1 MKMNSTIV
9 TNIIR
14 FVSLVLLQGLVFKN
28 IGVGWESFPYLHII
42 VFPLFI
48 LLLPLSTP
56 RTLVIFLGFVAG
68 ITVDFLYDSLGVH
81 ASAAVFTGFARS
93 FVLRILEPRGAYNMS
108 YSPTI
113 ARMGLGWFVQYTSA
127 LMFAHIFFYYSV
139 EAFTFVYIADI
150 LLKTLVSFIAS
161 MAFIMIFQLLFNPK
175 E

>member
-1 MKMNSTIV
+1 MNNTIV

-14 FVSLVLLQGLVFKN
+14 FVGLVLLQGLVFKN
-28 IGVGWESFPYLHII
+28 IGVGWESFPYLHIV

-48 LLLPLSTP
+48 LLLPLRTP
-56 RTLVIFLGFVAG
+56 RTLVIFLAFVIG
-68 ITVDFLYDSLGVH
+68 ISVDFLYDTLGVH

-93 FVLRILEPRGAYNMS
+93 LVLRMLEPRGAYNMA

-113 ARMGLGWFVQYTSA
+113 ARMGLGWFVQYVSI
-127 LMFAHIFFYYSV
+127 LMFSHIFFYCSV

-150 LLKTLVSFIAS
+150 LIITIVSFLAS
-161 MAFIMIFQLLFNPK
+161 MVFIMIFQLLFNPQ

>member
-1 MKMNSTIV
+1 MNNTII

-48 LLLPLSTP
+48 LLLPLRTP
-56 RTLVIFLGFVAG
+56 KTLVIFLSFVAG
-68 ITVDFLYDSLGVH
+68 ITVDYLYDTLGVH
-81 ASAAVFTGFARS
+81 ASAAVFTGFIRAS
-93 FVLRILEPRGAYNMS
+93 ILKMLEPRGGYNMT

-113 ARMGLGWFVQYTSA
+113 RMMGTGWFAQYA
-127 LMFAHIFFYYSV
+127 AVLMFAHIFFYYSV
-139 EAFTFVYIADI
+139 EAFTFVYIANI
-150 LLKTLVSFIAS
+150 LIKTIISFIAS
-161 MAFIMIFQLLFNPK
+161 MAFIMIFQLLLNPK